1 MKFTSKFVFIPI
13 LIIFS
18 SFAFVFSLNSC
29 MSLDSFEEKLASI
42 FDFEKLFG
50 SDSANSDSADSE
62 SNNSSSDSENAG
74 SNFENKKTP
83 ITSTSRP
90 QSPKGKSAG
99 TNTKISSFNYAIP
112 KDFSKAYSFRTDS
125 PEEIA
130 KKIPSEI
137 KSLKTTN
144 PASYVQKCCEF
155 INANSSD
162 GFEKVKIAHDIV
174 ALNTK
179 YDAKNFWANTIPA
192 QDYENVLKTGLAV
205 CEGYSNLLKKFLDT
219 LGFQN
224 VKVHGYAR
232 GIGVSL
238 LDEKSTA
245 SNHAWNL
252 VKIENEYYF
261 IDSTWDSGY
270 MSGKNSVQRY
280 TTDWLFIKP
289 EHFIYSHFPTK
300 QNQQLLENPLS
311 SSEFLSLADF
321 RPKFFEIAENFSIK
335 SSKSDFDSDY
345 KSANGNLI
353 KENSSNENPID
364 ENSSGGNSARLSA
377 NKFIEKQT
385 NVSDSVLAEYNLKDD
400 CSLNFS
406 VTQIAT
412 KQRKNNLSFTKTENR
427 KTSTTIQ
434 FPTAG
439 LYQIQVFY
447 HTKNARQG
455 WSCAEFFVN
464 AENASSILYPQV
476 YPNSFEAEILSPIEM
491 PLKKGETYHFEI
503 KCPEKKF
510 AAIINGRNFVQMQKS
525 ENGNFALDFE
535 IPANAKTLNVGAS
548 NSERGSYQTIATYSC
563 K

>member
-1 MKFTSKFVFIPI
+1 MKLTSKFVFIPF
-13 LIIFS
+13 LITFA
-18 SFAFVFSLNSC
+18 SFVFIFSLNSC
-29 MSLDSFEEKLASI
+29 ASLDSFEEKLASI

-50 SDSANSDSADSE
+50 SDSSDSDS
-62 SNNSSSDSENAG
+62 SDSDSENAG
-74 SNFENKKTP
+74 SDFENKKTP

-90 QSPKGKSAG
+90 QSPKGKSSG
-99 TNTKISSFNYAIP
+99 TNTKISSFKYAVP
-112 KDFSKAYSFRTDS
+112 KDFAKAYSFRTDS
-125 PEEIA
+125 PGEIA

-137 KSLKTTN
+137 KNLKTAN
-144 PASYVQKCCEF
+144 PSSYVQKCCEF

-162 GFEKVKIAHDIV
+162 DFEKVKIAHDIV

-179 YDAKNFWANTIPA
+179 YDAKNFWANSVPS
-192 QDYENVLKTGLAV
+192 QDYETVLKTGFAV

-224 VKVHGYAR
+224 IKVHGYAR
-232 GIGVSL
+232 GVGVSL

-261 IDSTWDSGY
+261 LDSTWDSGY

-300 QNQQLLENPLS
+300 QNQQLLENPIS
-311 SSEFLSLADF
+311 SSEFLSLADLK
-321 RPKFFEIAENFSIK
+321 PKFFETTENFKIGIAK
-335 SSKSDFDSDY
+335 
-345 KSANGNLI
+345 
-353 KENSSNENPID
+353 NSQD
-364 ENSSGGNSARLSA
+364 ETQAFAFLQDEFA
-377 NKFIEKQT
+377 QKQT
-385 NVSDSVLAEYNLKDD
+385 EASYSVQLEYNLKGDY
-400 CSLNFS
+400 SLDFS

-412 KQRKNNLSFTKTENR
+412 KQQKNNLSFTKTENG

-434 FPTAG
+434 FPDAG

-447 HTKNARQG
+447 YAKNARRG
-455 WSCAEFFVN
+455 WGCAEFFVN
-464 AENASSILYPQV
+464 AENASSILYPKV
-476 YPNSFEAEILSPIEM
+476 YSNSSEAEILSPIEM

-503 KCPEKKF
+503 KCPDKKF
-510 AAIINGRNFVQMQKS
+510 VAIINGRNFVQMQKS
-525 ENGNFALDFE
+525 ENGNFSLDFE
-535 IPANAKTLNVGAS
+535 IPANTKTLNVGAA

>member
-1 MKFTSKFVFIPI
+1 MKLTSKFVFIPF

-18 SFAFVFSLNSC
+18 SFVFSLNSC
-29 MSLDSFEEKLASI
+29 ASLDSFEEKLASI

-62 SNNSSSDSENAG
+62 SSNSSSD
-74 SNFENKKTP
+74 FENKKTP

-155 INANSSD
+155 INANTTD

-174 ALNTK
+174 TLNIK

-192 QDYENVLKTGLAV
+192 QDYETVLKTGFAV

-224 VKVHGYAR
+224 IKIHGYAR
-232 GIGVSL
+232 GVGVSL

-261 IDSTWDSGY
+261 PDSTWDSGY

-280 TTDWLFIKP
+280 TTDWLFVKP

-311 SSEFLSLADF
+311 SSEFLSLADL

-335 SSKSDFDSDY
+335 SSKSAFDSDY
-345 KSANGNLI
+345 K
-353 KENSSNENPID
+353 
-364 ENSSGGNSARLSA
+364 SA

-400 CSLNFS
+400 YSLNFS

-434 FPTAG
+434 FPNAG

-447 HTKNARQG
+447 FAKNARQG
-455 WSCAEFFVN
+455 RRCAEFFVN

-535 IPANAKTLNVGAS
+535 IPANAKTLNIGAS